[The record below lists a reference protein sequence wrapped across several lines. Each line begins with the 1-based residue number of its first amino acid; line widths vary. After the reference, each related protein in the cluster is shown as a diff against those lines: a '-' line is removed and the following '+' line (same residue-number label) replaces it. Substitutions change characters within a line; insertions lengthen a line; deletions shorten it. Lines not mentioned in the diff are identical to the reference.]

1 MKNANKI
8 SYTYIHTNGK
18 STIDSIFISKYY
30 NSKCIGSC
38 EHRIFPPSDHLAVIL
53 TLERESIQEITSSSP
68 YWKLN
73 TSILKEESF
82 KEVFV
87 DGWERSLSK
96 QKH

>member
-8 SYTYIHTNGK
+8 SYTYINTNGK

-30 NSKCIGSC
+30 NLKCIVSC
-38 EHRIFPPSDHLAVIL
+38 EHQIFPPSDHLAVIL
-53 TLERESIQEITSSSP
+53 TLERESILEITSRSP